1 MTRLRASAP
10 SEACQISCHTRN
22 KGQAHSSPSPGRQ
35 TAIRADLFPAALA
48 LWNWRGRRKDRR
60 PGDSGRPIEISKP
73 RLKRGGE
80 DCDAGSE
87 HSAKSRKYGD
97 FSRIVDP
104 LAAGDGR
111 TLRARNGARH
121 GSSQRIMVYWSL
133 ARAGPGRE
141 PGTAD
146 FCPAFLGLRGGEH
159 TTWQAKC

>member
-10 SEACQISCHTRN
+10 SEACQISRHTRN
-22 KGQAHSSPSPGRQ
+22 KDQAHSSPSPGRQ

-48 LWNWRGRRKDRR
+48 LWNWRGRRKNRR
-60 PGDSGRPIEISKP
+60 PGDSGRQ
-73 RLKRGGE
+73 LKSRSRGSSAVGE

-87 HSAKSRKYGD
+87 HSAKSRKYRD

-104 LAAGDGR
+104 SAAGNGR
-111 TLRARNGARH
+111 TLRAQNGARH